1 MAAQQVINNARPFSP
16 VYPTPEV
23 TFHIPSTCKVP
34 GDARIQVLQ
43 SHPRAY
49 AKAAQFLPGFV
60 VWVCDYAAGYGLTI
74 DDAWADALHVITN
87 DLLTHE
93 RLAPVQ

>member
-1 MAAQQVINNARPFSP
+1 MAAHQVINAARTFPP
-16 VYPTPEV
+16 VIPTPEV
-23 TFHIPSTCKVP
+23 TFHIPPTRNVP
-34 GDARIQVLQ
+34 GDARVQVLL

-49 AKAAQFLPGFV
+49 AKAAQSLPGFV
-60 VWVCDYAAGYGLTI
+60 VWICDYVAGYGLTI
-74 DDAWADALHVITN
+74 DDAWADALYVITN